1 MQKRL
6 NKKKPSKK
14 LQTKI
19 PIFVRLYDILFFNGI
34 DIRNKNLI
42 FRKEQLKKFYSEY
55 SLVKNFDMSEIIKF
69 SNFIDLQ
76 SIYNNLYNSK
86 FIEGLMIKSKSS
98 LYVAGRK
105 QNLWLKMEKVS

>member
-1 MQKRL
+1 M
-6 NKKKPSKK
+6 
-14 LQTKI
+14 
-19 PIFVRLYDILFFNGI
+19 YDILFFNGI

-55 SLVKNFDMSEIIKF
+55 SLYKNFDISEIINF

-76 SIYNNLYNSK
+76 RIYNNLYNSK

-105 QNLWLKMEKVS
+105 TKSMAKMEKVS